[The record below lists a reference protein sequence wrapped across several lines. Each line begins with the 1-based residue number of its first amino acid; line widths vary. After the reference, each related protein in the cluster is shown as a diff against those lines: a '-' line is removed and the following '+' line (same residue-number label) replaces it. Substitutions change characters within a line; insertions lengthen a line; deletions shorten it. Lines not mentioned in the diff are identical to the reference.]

1 MPNAGGIRYFRES
14 GTKGGLPFSEEK
26 GREYWEEG
34 FIRMGWGR
42 EEDGRI
48 QHIQESKRLSVLC
61 LL

>member
-14 GTKGGLPFSEEK
+14 GAKGGLPFSEEK

-42 EEDGRI
+42 EEDGAVI
-48 QHIQESKRLSVLC
+48 
-61 LL
+61 